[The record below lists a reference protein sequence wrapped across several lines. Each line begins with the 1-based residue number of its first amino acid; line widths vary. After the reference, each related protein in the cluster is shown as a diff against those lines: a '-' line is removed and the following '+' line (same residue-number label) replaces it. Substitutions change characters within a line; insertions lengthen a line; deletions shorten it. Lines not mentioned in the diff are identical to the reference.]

1 MKLASIREFIK
12 ADLSNLKMDNLYR
25 KLRPVDNQKGHLLVN
40 GKKIINFNSND
51 YLGLAANQEIIN
63 NSMRDFN
70 EISQCSSRLVGGNST
85 VFQNLEKTLS
95 MHRKTEASLVYTTG
109 YSAVLGTL
117 SSLAD
122 MNTTI
127 FSDELNHASIIDGC
141 RLSCAKIEIFRH
153 NNMEHLLKLLRGVKG
168 KKIIVTEGIFS
179 IEGDMSNLKSI
190 CKLAK
195 EFSAFTIIDD
205 AHGDFVFGTY
215 GSGTPSELNVNDL
228 IDIHIS
234 SLSKGLGCFGGYVA
248 SSDMVRD
255 YLINSS
261 RQFIFTSAL
270 PTHLCN
276 FAIEAISIAK
286 KGVQQRKLFKNVQIV
301 RNGLR
306 KIGYSI
312 GNSVSQ
318 IIPIQI
324 GSEKLAMEFAT
335 KLLEKGIFV
344 HPMRFPTVKKGSSVL
359 RISLSASHTKAELV
373 YTLEELH
380 NLGRK
385 HKLL

>member
-12 ADLSNLKMDNLYR
+12 ADLSNLKTDNLYR
-25 KLRPVDNQKGHLLVN
+25 KLRPVDNQKGHLLIN

-51 YLGLAANQEIIN
+51 YLGLAGNQEMIN
-63 NSMRDFN
+63 NSLREFN

-85 VFQNLEKTLS
+85 VFENLEKTLS

-141 RLSCAKIEIFRH
+141 RLSCAKIKVFRH
-153 NNMEHLLKLLRGVKG
+153 NNMEHLLKLLREVKG
-168 KKIIVTEGIFS
+168 KKIIVTEGLFS

-195 EFSAFTIIDD
+195 EFGAFTIIDD
-205 AHGDFVFGTY
+205 AHGDFVFGTH
-215 GSGTPSELNVNDL
+215 GAGTPSELNVNNL

-248 SSDMVRD
+248 SSNLVRE
-255 YLINSS
+255 YLINNS

-286 KGVQQRKLFKNVQIV
+286 KGVQQRKLFKNVQMV
-301 RNGLR
+301 RKELR
-306 KIGYSI
+306 TIGYNI

-324 GSEKLAMEFAT
+324 GSEKLAMEFAS
-335 KLLEKGIFV
+335 KLLVKGIFV
-344 HPMRFPTVKKGSSVL
+344 HPMRFPTVKKGCSVL
-359 RISLSASHTKAELV
+359 RLSLSASHTKAELV
-373 YTLEELH
+373 YTLEELY

>member
-12 ADLSNLKMDNLYR
+12 ADLSYLKTDNFYR
-25 KLRPVDNQKGHLLVN
+25 KLKPVDNQKGHLLVN

-63 NSMRDFN
+63 NSLRDFN

-85 VFQNLEKTLS
+85 VFENLEKSLS

-122 MNTTI
+122 MDTTI

-141 RLSCAKIEIFRH
+141 RLSCAKIKIFRH

-168 KKIIVTEGIFS
+168 KKIIVTEGLFS

-195 EFSAFTIIDD
+195 EFGAFTIIDD
-205 AHGDFVFGTY
+205 AHGDFVFGTH
-215 GSGTPSELNVNDL
+215 GSGTPSELNVNNL

-248 SSDMVRD
+248 SSNLVRE
-255 YLINSS
+255 YLINNS

-276 FAIEAISIAK
+276 FAIKAISIAK
-286 KGVQQRKLFKNVQIV
+286 KGVQQRKLFKNVQMV
-301 RNGLR
+301 RKGLR
-306 KIGYSI
+306 TIGYNI

-324 GSEKLAMEFAT
+324 GSEKLAMEFAS
-335 KLLEKGIFV
+335 KLLVKGIFV
-344 HPMRFPTVKKGSSVL
+344 HPMRFPTVKKGCSVL
-359 RISLSASHTKAELV
+359 RLSLSASHTKTELV
-373 YTLEELH
+373 YTLEEFY

>member
-12 ADLSNLKMDNLYR
+12 ADLSYLKTDNFYR
-25 KLRPVDNQKGHLLVN
+25 KLKPVDNQKGHLLVN

-63 NSMRDFN
+63 NSLRDFN

-85 VFQNLEKTLS
+85 VFENLEKTLS

-141 RLSCAKIEIFRH
+141 RLSCAKIKVFRH

-168 KKIIVTEGIFS
+168 KKIIVTEGLFS

-195 EFSAFTIIDD
+195 EFGAFTIIDD
-205 AHGDFVFGTY
+205 AHGDFVFGTH
-215 GSGTPSELNVNDL
+215 GSGTASELNVNNL

-248 SSDMVRD
+248 SSNLVRE
-255 YLINSS
+255 YLINNS

-276 FAIEAISIAK
+276 FAIEAIIIAK
-286 KGVQQRKLFKNVQIV
+286 KGVQQRKLFKNVQMV
-301 RNGLR
+301 RKGLR
-306 KIGYSI
+306 TIGYNI

-324 GSEKLAMEFAT
+324 GSEKLAMEFAS
-335 KLLEKGIFV
+335 KLLVKGIFV
-344 HPMRFPTVKKGSSVL
+344 HPMRFPTVKKGCSVL
-359 RISLSASHTKAELV
+359 RLSLSASHTKAELV
-373 YTLEELH
+373 YTLEELY

>member
-1 MKLASIREFIK
+1 MKLASVREFIK
-12 ADLSNLKMDNLYR
+12 ADLSYLKTDNFYR
-25 KLRPVDNQKGHLLVN
+25 KLKPVDNQKGHLLVN

-63 NSMRDFN
+63 SSLRDFN

-85 VFQNLEKTLS
+85 VFENLEKTLS

-141 RLSCAKIEIFRH
+141 RLSCAKIKVFRH

-168 KKIIVTEGIFS
+168 KKIIVTEGLFS

-195 EFSAFTIIDD
+195 EFGAFTIIDD
-205 AHGDFVFGTY
+205 AHGDFVFGTH
-215 GSGTPSELNVNDL
+215 GSGTPSELNVNNL

-248 SSDMVRD
+248 SSNLVRE
-255 YLINSS
+255 YLINNS

-286 KGVQQRKLFKNVQIV
+286 KGVQQRKLFKNVQMV
-301 RNGLR
+301 RKGLR
-306 KIGYSI
+306 TIGYNI

-324 GSEKLAMEFAT
+324 GSEKLAMEFAS
-335 KLLEKGIFV
+335 KLLAKGIFV
-344 HPMRFPTVKKGSSVL
+344 HPMRFPTVKKGCSVL
-359 RISLSASHTKAELV
+359 RLSLSASHTKAELV
-373 YTLEELH
+373 YTLEEFY

>member
-12 ADLSNLKMDNLYR
+12 ADLSNLKTDNFYR
-25 KLRPVDNQKGHLLVN
+25 KLKPVDNQKGHLLVN

-63 NSMRDFN
+63 NSLRDFN

-85 VFQNLEKTLS
+85 VFENLEKTLS
-95 MHRKTEASLVYTTG
+95 MHRKTEASLVYTRG

-141 RLSCAKIEIFRH
+141 RLSCAKIKVFRH

-168 KKIIVTEGIFS
+168 KKIIVTEGLFS

-195 EFSAFTIIDD
+195 EFGAFTIIDD
-205 AHGDFVFGTY
+205 AHGDFVFGTH
-215 GSGTPSELNVNDL
+215 GSGTPSELNVNNL

-248 SSDMVRD
+248 SSNLVRE
-255 YLINSS
+255 YLINNS

-286 KGVQQRKLFKNVQIV
+286 KGVQQRKLFKNVQMV
-301 RNGLR
+301 RKGLR
-306 KIGYSI
+306 TIGYNI

-324 GSEKLAMEFAT
+324 GSEKLAMEFAS
-335 KLLEKGIFV
+335 KLLVKGIFV
-344 HPMRFPTVKKGSSVL
+344 HPMRFPTVKKGCSVL
-359 RISLSASHTKAELV
+359 RLSLSASHTKAELV
-373 YTLEELH
+373 YTLEEFY

>member
-12 ADLSNLKMDNLYR
+12 GDLSNLKTDNFYR
-25 KLRPVDNQKGHLLVN
+25 KLKPVDNQKGHLLVN

-63 NSMRDFN
+63 NSLRDFN

-85 VFQNLEKTLS
+85 VFENLEKTLS

-122 MNTTI
+122 MDTTI

-141 RLSCAKIEIFRH
+141 RLSCAKIKVFRH
-153 NNMEHLLKLLRGVKG
+153 NNMEHLLKLLRGAKG
-168 KKIIVTEGIFS
+168 KKIIVTEGLFS

-195 EFSAFTIIDD
+195 EFGAFTIIDD
-205 AHGDFVFGTY
+205 AHGDFVFGTH
-215 GSGTPSELNVNDL
+215 GSGTPSELNVNNL

-248 SSDMVRD
+248 SSSLVRE
-255 YLINSS
+255 YLINNS

-286 KGVQQRKLFKNVQIV
+286 KGVQQRKLFKNVQMV
-301 RNGLR
+301 RKGLR
-306 KIGYSI
+306 TIGYNI

-324 GSEKLAMEFAT
+324 GSEKLAMEFAS
-335 KLLEKGIFV
+335 KLLVKGIFV
-344 HPMRFPTVKKGSSVL
+344 HPMRFPTVKKGCSVL
-359 RISLSASHTKAELV
+359 RLSLSASHTKAELV
-373 YTLEELH
+373 YTLEEFY

>member
-12 ADLSNLKMDNLYR
+12 ADLSNLKTDNFYR
-25 KLRPVDNQKGHLLVN
+25 KLKPVDNQKGHLLVN

-63 NSMRDFN
+63 NSLRDFN

-85 VFQNLEKTLS
+85 VFENLEKTLS

-122 MNTTI
+122 MDTTI

-141 RLSCAKIEIFRH
+141 RLSCAKIKVFRH
-153 NNMEHLLKLLRGVKG
+153 NNMEHLLKLLRGAKG
-168 KKIIVTEGIFS
+168 KKIIVTEGLFS

-195 EFSAFTIIDD
+195 EFGAFTIIDD
-205 AHGDFVFGTY
+205 AHGDFVFGTH
-215 GSGTPSELNVNDL
+215 GSGTPSELNVNNL

-248 SSDMVRD
+248 SSNLVRE
-255 YLINSS
+255 YLINNS

-286 KGVQQRKLFKNVQIV
+286 KGVQQRKLFKNVQMV
-301 RNGLR
+301 RKGLR
-306 KIGYSI
+306 TIGYNI

-324 GSEKLAMEFAT
+324 GSEKLAMEFAS
-335 KLLEKGIFV
+335 KLLVKGIFV
-344 HPMRFPTVKKGSSVL
+344 HPMRFPTVKKGCSVL
-359 RISLSASHTKAELV
+359 RLSLSASHTKAELV
-373 YTLEELH
+373 YTLEEFY

>member
-12 ADLSNLKMDNLYR
+12 VDLSNLKTDNLYR
-25 KLRPVDNQKGHLLVN
+25 KLRPVENQKGHLLVN

-51 YLGLAANQEIIN
+51 YLGLAGNQEMIN
-63 NSMRDFN
+63 NSLREFN

-85 VFQNLEKTLS
+85 VFENLEKTLS

-141 RLSCAKIEIFRH
+141 RLSCAKIKVFRH

-179 IEGDMSNLKSI
+179 IEGDMSDLKSI
-190 CKLAK
+190 SKLAK
-195 EFSAFTIIDD
+195 EFDAFTIIDD
-205 AHGDFVFGTY
+205 AHGDFVFGIH
-215 GSGTPSELNVNDL
+215 GSGTPSELNVNNL

-248 SSDMVRD
+248 SSNMIRE

-286 KGVQQRKLFKNVQIV
+286 KGVQQRKLFKNVQMV
-301 RNGLR
+301 RKGLR
-306 KIGYSI
+306 KIGYNV

-324 GSEKLAMEFAT
+324 GSEKMAMEFAS
-335 KLLEKGIFV
+335 KLLVKGIFV
-344 HPMRFPTVKKGSSVL
+344 HAMRFPTVKKGCSVL
-359 RISLSASHTKAELV
+359 RLSLSASHTKAELV
-373 YTLEELH
+373 YTLEELY

>member
-12 ADLSNLKMDNLYR
+12 ADLSNLKTDNLYR

-51 YLGLAANQEIIN
+51 YLGLAGNQEIIN
-63 NSMRDFN
+63 NSLRDFN
-70 EISQCSSRLVGGNST
+70 EISQCSSRLVGGNRT
-85 VFQNLEKTLS
+85 VFENLEKTLS

-141 RLSCAKIEIFRH
+141 RLSCAKIKVFRH

-190 CKLAK
+190 SRLAK
-195 EFSAFTIIDD
+195 EFGAFTIIDD
-205 AHGDFVFGTY
+205 AHGDFVFGTH
-215 GSGTPSELNVNDL
+215 GSGTPSELNVNNL

-248 SSDMVRD
+248 SSNIVRE

-276 FAIEAISIAK
+276 FAIESISIAK
-286 KGVQQRKLFKNVQIV
+286 KGVQQRKLFKNVQMV
-301 RNGLR
+301 RKGLR
-306 KIGYSI
+306 KIGYNI

-324 GSEKLAMEFAT
+324 GSEKLAMEFAS
-335 KLLEKGIFV
+335 KLLVKGIFV
-344 HPMRFPTVKKGSSVL
+344 HPMRFPTVKKGCSVL
-359 RISLSASHTKAELV
+359 RLSLSASHTKAELV
-373 YTLEELH
+373 YTLGELY

>member
-12 ADLSNLKMDNLYR
+12 ADLSYLKTDNFYR
-25 KLRPVDNQKGHLLVN
+25 KLKPVDNQKGHLLVN

-63 NSMRDFN
+63 NSLRDFN

-85 VFQNLEKTLS
+85 VFENLEKTLS

-141 RLSCAKIEIFRH
+141 RLSCAKIKIFRH

-168 KKIIVTEGIFS
+168 KKIIVTEGLFS

-195 EFSAFTIIDD
+195 EFGAFTIIDD
-205 AHGDFVFGTY
+205 AHGDFVFGTH
-215 GSGTPSELNVNDL
+215 GSGTPSELNVNNL

-248 SSDMVRD
+248 SSNLVRE
-255 YLINSS
+255 YLINNS

-276 FAIEAISIAK
+276 FAIKAISIAK
-286 KGVQQRKLFKNVQIV
+286 KGVQQRKLFKNVQMV
-301 RNGLR
+301 RKGLR
-306 KIGYSI
+306 TIGYNI

-324 GSEKLAMEFAT
+324 GSEKLAMEFAS
-335 KLLEKGIFV
+335 KLLVKGIFV
-344 HPMRFPTVKKGSSVL
+344 HPMRFPTVKKGCSVL
-359 RISLSASHTKAELV
+359 RLSLSASHTKTELV
-373 YTLEELH
+373 YTLEEFY

>member
-12 ADLSNLKMDNLYR
+12 ADLSNLKTDNFYR
-25 KLRPVDNQKGHLLVN
+25 KLKPVDNQKGHLLVN

-63 NSMRDFN
+63 NSLRDFN

-85 VFQNLEKTLS
+85 VFENLEKSLS

-141 RLSCAKIEIFRH
+141 RLSCAKIKIFRH

-168 KKIIVTEGIFS
+168 KKIIVTEGLFS

-195 EFSAFTIIDD
+195 EFGAFTIIDD
-205 AHGDFVFGTY
+205 AHGDFVFGTH
-215 GSGTPSELNVNDL
+215 GSGTPSELNVNNL

-248 SSDMVRD
+248 SSNLVRE
-255 YLINSS
+255 YLINNS

-276 FAIEAISIAK
+276 FAIKAISIAK
-286 KGVQQRKLFKNVQIV
+286 KGVQQRKLFKNVQMV
-301 RNGLR
+301 RKGLR
-306 KIGYSI
+306 TIGYNI

-324 GSEKLAMEFAT
+324 GSEKLAMEFAS
-335 KLLEKGIFV
+335 KLLVKGIFV
-344 HPMRFPTVKKGSSVL
+344 HPMRFPTVKKGCSVL
-359 RISLSASHTKAELV
+359 RLSLSASHTKTELV
-373 YTLEELH
+373 YTLEEFY

>member
-12 ADLSNLKMDNLYR
+12 ADLSNLKTDNFYR
-25 KLRPVDNQKGHLLVN
+25 KLKPVDNQKGHLLVN

-63 NSMRDFN
+63 NSLRDFN

-85 VFQNLEKTLS
+85 VFENLEKTLS

-141 RLSCAKIEIFRH
+141 RLSCAKIKVFRH
-153 NNMEHLLKLLRGVKG
+153 NNMEHLLKLLRGVKA
-168 KKIIVTEGIFS
+168 KKIIVTEGLFS

-195 EFSAFTIIDD
+195 EFGAFTIIDD
-205 AHGDFVFGTY
+205 AHGDFVFGTH
-215 GSGTPSELNVNDL
+215 GSGTPSELNVDNL

-248 SSDMVRD
+248 SSNLVRE
-255 YLINSS
+255 YLINNS

-286 KGVQQRKLFKNVQIV
+286 KGVQQRKLFKNVQMV
-301 RNGLR
+301 RKGLR
-306 KIGYSI
+306 TIGYNI

-324 GSEKLAMEFAT
+324 GSEKLAMEFAS
-335 KLLEKGIFV
+335 KLLVKGIFV
-344 HPMRFPTVKKGSSVL
+344 HPMRFPTVKKGCSVL
-359 RISLSASHTKAELV
+359 RLSLSASHTKAELV
-373 YTLEELH
+373 YTLEEFY

>member
-12 ADLSNLKMDNLYR
+12 ADLSYLKTDNFYR
-25 KLRPVDNQKGHLLVN
+25 KLKPVDNQKGHLLVN

-63 NSMRDFN
+63 NSLRDFN

-85 VFQNLEKTLS
+85 VFENLEKTLS

-122 MNTTI
+122 MDTTI

-141 RLSCAKIEIFRH
+141 RLSCAKIKVFRH

-168 KKIIVTEGIFS
+168 KKIIVTEGLFS

-195 EFSAFTIIDD
+195 EFGAFTIIDD
-205 AHGDFVFGTY
+205 AHGDFVFGTH
-215 GSGTPSELNVNDL
+215 GSGTPSELNVNNL

-248 SSDMVRD
+248 SSNLVRE
-255 YLINSS
+255 YLINNS

-276 FAIEAISIAK
+276 FAIKAISIAK
-286 KGVQQRKLFKNVQIV
+286 KGVQQRKLFKNVQMV
-301 RNGLR
+301 RKGLR
-306 KIGYSI
+306 TIGYNI

-324 GSEKLAMEFAT
+324 GSEKLAMEFAS
-335 KLLEKGIFV
+335 KLLVKGIFV
-344 HPMRFPTVKKGSSVL
+344 HPMRFPTVKKGCSVL
-359 RISLSASHTKAELV
+359 RLSLSASHTKTELV
-373 YTLEELH
+373 YTLEEFY

>member
-12 ADLSNLKMDNLYR
+12 GDLSNLKTDNFYR
-25 KLRPVDNQKGHLLVN
+25 KLKPVDNQKGHLLVN

-63 NSMRDFN
+63 NSLRDFN

-85 VFQNLEKTLS
+85 VFENLEKTLS

-122 MNTTI
+122 MDTTI

-141 RLSCAKIEIFRH
+141 RLSCAKIKVFRH
-153 NNMEHLLKLLRGVKG
+153 NNMEHLLKLLRGAKG
-168 KKIIVTEGIFS
+168 KKIIVTEGLFS

-195 EFSAFTIIDD
+195 EFGAFTIIDD
-205 AHGDFVFGTY
+205 AHGDFVFGTH
-215 GSGTPSELNVNDL
+215 GSGTPSELNVNNL

-248 SSDMVRD
+248 SSNLVRE
-255 YLINSS
+255 YLINNS

-286 KGVQQRKLFKNVQIV
+286 KGVQQRKLFKNVQMV
-301 RNGLR
+301 RKGLR
-306 KIGYSI
+306 TIGYNI

-324 GSEKLAMEFAT
+324 GSEKLAMEFAS
-335 KLLEKGIFV
+335 KLLVKGIFV
-344 HPMRFPTVKKGSSVL
+344 HPMRFPTVKKGCSVL
-359 RISLSASHTKAELV
+359 RLSLSASHTKAELV
-373 YTLEELH
+373 YTLEEFY

>member
-12 ADLSNLKMDNLYR
+12 ADLSNLKTDNFYR
-25 KLRPVDNQKGHLLVN
+25 KLKPVDNQKGHLLVN

-63 NSMRDFN
+63 NSLRDFN

-85 VFQNLEKTLS
+85 VFENLEKTLS

-141 RLSCAKIEIFRH
+141 RLSCAKIKVFRH

-168 KKIIVTEGIFS
+168 KKIIVTEGLFS

-195 EFSAFTIIDD
+195 EFGAFTIIDD
-205 AHGDFVFGTY
+205 AHGDFVFGTH
-215 GSGTPSELNVNDL
+215 GSGTPSELNVNNL

-248 SSDMVRD
+248 SSNLVRE
-255 YLINSS
+255 YLINNS

-286 KGVQQRKLFKNVQIV
+286 KGVQQRKLFKNVQMV
-301 RNGLR
+301 RKGLR
-306 KIGYSI
+306 TIGYNV

-324 GSEKLAMEFAT
+324 GSEKLSMEFAS
-335 KLLEKGIFV
+335 KLLVKGIFV
-344 HPMRFPTVKKGSSVL
+344 HPMRFPTVKKGCSVL
-359 RISLSASHTKAELV
+359 RLSLSASHTKAELV
-373 YTLEELH
+373 YTLEEFY